1 MQNIMETKKKWTTRE
16 EANAITV
23 WAFRNNN
30 FLESLHRGQYSAL
43 LENPALSRI
52 TEEEMKRLNIEISA
66 KIAEILTLRDTDPV
80 EYERQIDFFLK
91 YCEKWE
97 K

>member
-1 MQNIMETKKKWTTRE
+1 MERPLTIRE

-23 WAFRNNN
+23 WAFRNG
-30 FLESLHRGQYSAL
+30 FIEKLHAGKHSEL
-43 LENPALSRI
+43 LETPGLSRI
-52 TEEEMKRLNIEISA
+52 TDAEMKRLNIDISS
-66 KIAEILTLRDTDPV
+66 KIAEILTMRDTNPA
-80 EYERQIDFFLK
+80 EYAKNIAYFLQ

>member
-1 MQNIMETKKKWTTRE
+1 MEHSPLSIRE

-23 WAFRNNN
+23 WAFRNG
-30 FLESLHRGQYSAL
+30 FIEKLHAGKYSEL
-43 LENPALSRI
+43 LENPELSRI
-52 TEEEMKRLNIEISA
+52 TDAEMKRLNIEVST
-66 KIAEILTLRDTDPV
+66 KIAEILTMRGANPA
-80 EYERQIDFFLK
+80 EYAKRIGFFLQ